1 MPGHMGAVSCTV
13 QNLKVVKVDSEKGL
27 LFVHGAVPG
36 PNGGLV
42 KVRKAVKTAKKAV
55 EAKKAPAV
63 EAKKAPAVEAKKAAA
78 DEGKKAAEGK
88 S

>member
-1 MPGHMGAVSCTV
+1 MPGQMGAVSRTV

-42 KVRKAVKTAKKAV
+42 KVRRAVKTLKKAV
-55 EAKKAPAV
+55 EAKKAVGVEGEKAV
-63 EAKKAPAVEAKKAAA
+63 
-78 DEGKKAAEGK
+78 EGKK
-88 S
+88 